1 MIKNYELEPTFEN
14 VAETLL
20 NDTLK
25 RNNYLYKFYDL
36 LKCINSSC
44 SICLDGAWGSGKT
57 FFVKQAQLLLL
68 SENPLLEIGKLDI
81 DITEE
86 EKEQINDL
94 FAEFEDIE
102 LVEIDGDQQVYSLLI
117 GLE

>member
-1 MIKNYELEPTFEN
+1 MITKYELEPTFEN

-57 FFVKQAQLLLL
+57 FFCETSSTIIIIRK
-68 SENPLLEIGKLDI
+68 S
-81 DITEE
+81 T
-86 EKEQINDL
+86 
-94 FAEFEDIE
+94 
-102 LVEIDGDQQVYSLLI
+102 S
-117 GLE
+117 